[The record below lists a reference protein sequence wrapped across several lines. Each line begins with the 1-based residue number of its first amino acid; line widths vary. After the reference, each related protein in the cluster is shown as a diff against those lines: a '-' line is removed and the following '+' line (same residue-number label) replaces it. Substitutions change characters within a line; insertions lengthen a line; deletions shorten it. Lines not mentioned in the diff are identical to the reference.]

1 MARRRNGCCFPSR
14 STSRRPSSMRST
26 RIASCWH
33 ASVTRS
39 SRSPAAASS
48 CTRRQIRIPVSKR
61 RAACRSWSPISPA
74 AGLAAGRIVWSGL
87 PRRTPAE
94 PRSRRARHS
103 TPTRCA
109 SSSSGCFRPHSPRPT
124 CMAGPRWSSCQR
136 KSWNGVLAAPDTR
149 HLTPVIVGPTG
160 VGKTAVAVAIG
171 ALVPITVISAD
182 ARQIYRGL
190 DIGTAKPDR
199 ATRARV
205 PHRGLDLIDAG
216 ERYSAGRFARDA
228 AGWIAEAVPNG
239 RRPIVAGGTG
249 LYIRAL
255 AEGLFRE
262 PPFDADRREQL
273 RTWSEALEG
282 GELARWAGRLDPRF
296 PGGGRQRAARAVE
309 VALLTGRALSW
320 WQQVA
325 RESGALRPWYIHLTL
340 PREALHRRLAARV
353 DSMLA
358 AGLVEEVRGVLAA
371 GVRPDA
377 AGLDGVGYREVVSM
391 LQGRLPEIALRDA
404 ILVST
409 RRYAKRQETWFR
421 NQLKPGNEKRETG
434 KVWMLDA
441 TDTPEA
447 LAQRIF
453 ERWRTFPVSRVPFPE
468 S

>member
-1 MARRRNGCCFPSR
+1 M
-14 STSRRPSSMRST
+14 TDRP
-26 RIASCWH
+26 
-33 ASVTRS
+33 
-39 SRSPAAASS
+39 
-48 CTRRQIRIPVSKR
+48 
-61 RAACRSWSPISPA
+61 
-74 AGLAAGRIVWSGL
+74 
-87 PRRTPAE
+87 
-94 PRSRRARHS
+94 
-103 TPTRCA
+103 
-109 SSSSGCFRPHSPRPT
+109 
-124 CMAGPRWSSCQR
+124 
-136 KSWNGVLAAPDTR
+136 
-149 HLTPVIVGPTG
+149 LTPVIVGPTG

-171 ALVPITVISAD
+171 ALVPVTVISAD

-199 ATRARV
+199 ATLAHV
-205 PHRGLDLIDAG
+205 PHRGLDLIPAG

-239 RRPIVAGGTG
+239 RRPIVVGGTG

-309 VALLTGRALSW
+309 VALLTGHALSW

-340 PREALHRRLAARV
+340 PREALHRRLAVRA

-358 AGLVEEVRGVLAA
+358 RGFVEEVRGLLAA

-391 LQGRLPEIALRDA
+391 LQGRLPETALRDA
-404 ILVST
+404 ILVAT

-421 NQLKPGNEKRETG
+421 NQLRERSEVSGEPGIWT
-434 KVWMLDA
+434 LDA
-441 TDTPEA
+441 TEAPDT
-447 LAQRIF
+447 LANRIL
-453 ERWRTFPVSRVPFPE
+453 ERWKGITSHLSPLTSHG